1 MERGYDT
8 QSIAK
13 GLLGIM
19 QMIPSS
25 SMNTLYSKLE
35 DGIKRIDE
43 PMQLAIIGKIS
54 SSKSTLV
61 NAILG
66 KNEIMATGQKEVTY
80 NVGWLKYGN
89 PDSDIIIH
97 HKDDSPVSRKNPKEF
112 AMWSTQSHNFEIDNI
127 SYIELFDD
135 AEILKEIN
143 IIDTPGLDALRGKDS
158 QNTLDFIQKVRPD
171 AVIMIFTKS
180 VSDNVLEIVRQYN
193 AGSSFNPLNAI
204 GVLAKIDVLWQET
217 IERDKTALQ
226 IGERMTK
233 NKLNKEPMLQK
244 TLFNIFPISALQF
257 LASST
262 LDESIFAELVKLS
275 QSDYSQLRKALNSV
289 TNFLKPE
296 IELNITIPQREQ
308 IVMSIGLYGAFLIL
322 NAIKKGEV
330 SDVQSARRL
339 LWRESGA
346 QEFMK
351 VLHNH
356 FGMRAKLIKMESFY
370 QGLQQTIMTLRGQV
384 KDYPSIQLLSK
395 IEQRISE
402 LFSDL
407 IHEHKEYDLL
417 YKLYNGDIVISEN
430 DKQEFFS
437 LCGEYGGSAIE
448 RLGLK
453 SKLEPLELVNKALE
467 REKYWRKQVALEP
480 DPDEREWMNIILISY
495 SRLRQKLQLMKY
507 QYEQS
512 KYFLF
517 NE

>member
-1 MERGYDT
+1 M
-8 QSIAK
+8 
-13 GLLGIM
+13 
-19 QMIPSS
+19 
-25 SMNTLYSKLE
+25 
-35 DGIKRIDE
+35 
-43 PMQLAIIGKIS
+43 
-54 SSKSTLV
+54 
-61 NAILG
+61 
-66 KNEIMATGQKEVTY
+66 
-80 NVGWLKYGN
+80 
-89 PDSDIIIH
+89 
-97 HKDDSPVSRKNPKEF
+97 
-112 AMWSTQSHNFEIDNI
+112 
-127 SYIELFDD
+127 
-135 AEILKEIN
+135 
-143 IIDTPGLDALRGKDS
+143 
-158 QNTLDFIQKVRPD
+158 
-171 AVIMIFTKS
+171 
-180 VSDNVLEIVRQYN
+180 
-193 AGSSFNPLNAI
+193 
-204 GVLAKIDVLWQET
+204 
-217 IERDKTALQ
+217 
-226 IGERMTK
+226 
-233 NKLNKEPMLQK
+233 
-244 TLFNIFPISALQF
+244 
-257 LASST
+257 
-262 LDESIFAELVKLS
+262 
-275 QSDYSQLRKALNSV
+275 
-289 TNFLKPE
+289 
-296 IELNITIPQREQ
+296 
-308 IVMSIGLYGAFLIL
+308 
-322 NAIKKGEV
+322 

-356 FGMRAKLIKMESFY
+356 FGMRAKLIKMESIY